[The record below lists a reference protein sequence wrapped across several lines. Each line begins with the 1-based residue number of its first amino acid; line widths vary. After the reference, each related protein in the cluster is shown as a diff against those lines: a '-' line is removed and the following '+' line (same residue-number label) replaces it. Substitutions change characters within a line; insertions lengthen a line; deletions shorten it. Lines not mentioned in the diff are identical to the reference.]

1 MNIDFASV
9 LAALAAVTG
18 IVWGLD
24 ILFLKPK
31 RKARANAM
39 LAAAGA
45 DEQARVQAHQNAEAT
60 LRESVV
66 VEYARSF
73 FPVIFAVLI
82 LRSFLVEPF
91 RIPSNSMMP
100 TLLTGDFILVNK
112 FTYGIRLPV
121 INSKIIDISLPKRGD
136 VFVFR
141 FPKEPS
147 IDYIKRVVG
156 LPGDHIVYKN
166 KVLYINEA
174 RADQVALGLYT
185 GVGSGIVM
193 SGSAQLVEQLDDVKH
208 DVLIDPRKNYGDFDV
223 RVPPG
228 SYFAMG
234 DNRDNSND
242 SRFWGMVP
250 EEHLVGKAFMIWMNF
265 DSADSR
271 VDWSRIG
278 LRIK

>member
-24 ILFLKPK
+24 ILFLKPR
-31 RKARANAM
+31 RKARANAL

-45 DEQARVQAHQNAEAT
+45 DEQARAQAHQNAEVM

-121 INSKIIDISLPKRGD
+121 INAKIIDISLPKRGD

-147 IDYIKRVVG
+147 VDYIKRVIG
-156 LPGDHIVYKN
+156 LPGDRIVYKN
-166 KVLYINEA
+166 KVLYINET
-174 RADQVALGLYT
+174 RVDQVALGLYT

-208 DVLIDPRKNYGDFDV
+208 DVLIDPRKNFGDFDV
-223 RVPPG
+223 LVPPG

-250 EEHLVGKAFMIWMNF
+250 EANLVGRAFMIWMNF

>member
-250 EEHLVGKAFMIWMNF
+250 EENLVGKAFMIWMNF

-278 LRIK
+278 QGIK

>member
-9 LAALAAVTG
+9 LAALAALTG
-18 IVWGLD
+18 IVWLID
-24 ILFLKPK
+24 ILWLKPK
-31 RKARANAM
+31 RKARGD
-39 LAAAGA
+39 AG
-45 DEQARVQAHQNAEAT
+45 EPWP
-60 LRESVV
+60 

-73 FPVIFAVLI
+73 FPVIFAVLL

-121 INSKIIDISLPKRGD
+121 INVKIFEIGAPKRGD

-147 IDYIKRVVG
+147 IDYIKRVIG
-156 LPGDHIVYKN
+156 IPGDHIVYKN
-166 KVLYINEA
+166 KVLYINET
-174 RADQVALGLYT
+174 RVDQTALGLYT

-193 SGSAQLVEQLDDVKH
+193 SGAAQLVEKLDDVKH
-208 DVLIDPRKNYGDFDV
+208 DILVDPRKNYGDFDV

-250 EEHLVGKAFMIWMNF
+250 EANLVGKAFMIWMNF

-278 LRIK
+278 SRIN